1 MRDAPSAVGA
11 AADAPQSAGQ
21 DGAAGR
27 LESYHDLEQQYWRD
41 EAKAALKIGAAAVTK
56 SRVVV
61 EFPVPAKVVP

>member
-11 AADAPQSAGQ
+11 AADAQQSAGQ

-41 EAKAALKIGAAAVTK
+41 EAKAALKMGL
-56 SRVVV
+56 RR
-61 EFPVPAKVVP
+61 